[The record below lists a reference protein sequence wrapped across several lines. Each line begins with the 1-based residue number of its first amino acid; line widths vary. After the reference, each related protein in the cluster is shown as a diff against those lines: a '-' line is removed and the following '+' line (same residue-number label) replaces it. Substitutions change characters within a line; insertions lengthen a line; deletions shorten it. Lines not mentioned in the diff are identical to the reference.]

1 MYWHLVLLY
10 AVEYNFTFHATLRN
24 SEVNWGSYLFSDE
37 LDHFIL
43 PQSQNLVREVWN
55 PVFIIICFVCSV
67 PMRQFQLEFYQ
78 SHPYSNND
86 NPLASIWIRSL
97 FYSTNEYS
105 RGVWAILQ
113 NKLTL
118 EHSHLKYSLY
128 WTPAK
133 CTGLKCN
140 LIDPSRPVLKYPEES
155 MNKMIFKLWWLKWVF
170 S

>member
-1 MYWHLVLLY
+1 
-10 AVEYNFTFHATLRN
+10 
-24 SEVNWGSYLFSDE
+24 
-37 LDHFIL
+37 
-43 PQSQNLVREVWN
+43 
-55 PVFIIICFVCSV
+55 
-67 PMRQFQLEFYQ
+67 MRQYQLEFYQ

-118 EHSHLKYSLY
+118 EHSHLKCSLY

-155 MNKMIFKLWWLKWVF
+155 MNKMIFKL
-170 S
+170 